1 MLLHEIEQ
9 QCDFALRAYQDAAI
23 ALEASRPDQFW
34 YAIQGVLTAGA
45 QLNQLLWP
53 EVAELV
59 PIDSPLASDFPNIS
73 AVFDHWISLH
83 PRGSLRNSNFGPMGV
98 AEADPGGFARF
109 LDRQNSTV
117 VLYGYRFAMPAILAA
132 IAELKE
138 RAKMELRHL
147 QEVV

>member
-9 QCDFALRAYQDAAI
+9 QCDFALRAYQEAAI
-23 ALEASRPDQFW
+23 ALEARRPDQFW
-34 YAIQGVLTAGA
+34 YAIQGVLSAGA

-53 EVAELV
+53 EAAELV
-59 PIDSPLASDFPNIS
+59 PIDSPLAADFPSPI
-73 AVFDHWISLH
+73 AAFDRWISLH
-83 PRGSLRNSNFGPMGV
+83 PRGSLRSSNFGPMGV
-98 AEADPGGFARF
+98 ADADPSGFARF

-117 VLYGYRFAMPAILAA
+117 FLYGYRFAMPELLAA

>member
-23 ALEASRPDQFW
+23 ALEAGRPDQFW
-34 YAIQGVLTAGA
+34 CAIQGVLTAGA

-53 EVAELV
+53 EAAELV
-59 PIDSPLASDFPNIS
+59 PIDSPLASDFPNVS
-73 AVFDHWISLH
+73 AAFDHWISLH
-83 PRGSLRNSNFGPMGV
+83 PRGSLRSSNFGPMGV
-98 AEADPGGFARF
+98 ADADPGGFARF

-138 RAKMELRHL
+138 RAQAELRHL